1 MLREKRLTVLEFYT
15 ARFNPMDDD
24 VRIKVILD
32 TLFDVILSEAQPTD
46 SQVLCLQTGYRCSY
60 KPIKYNGHRYCLW
73 GSPDYI
79 LRYGTKKVAVN
90 FVVVRARK
98 LAFACCTNTPRDS
111 CCGPAQLLA
120 YMGMCPIP
128 DQSVS

>member
-46 SQVLCLQTGYRCSY
+46 SQVLCLQTGYR
-60 KPIKYNGHRYCLW
+60 
-73 GSPDYI
+73 
-79 LRYGTKKVAVN
+79 
-90 FVVVRARK
+90 
-98 LAFACCTNTPRDS
+98 
-111 CCGPAQLLA
+111 
-120 YMGMCPIP
+120 
-128 DQSVS
+128 